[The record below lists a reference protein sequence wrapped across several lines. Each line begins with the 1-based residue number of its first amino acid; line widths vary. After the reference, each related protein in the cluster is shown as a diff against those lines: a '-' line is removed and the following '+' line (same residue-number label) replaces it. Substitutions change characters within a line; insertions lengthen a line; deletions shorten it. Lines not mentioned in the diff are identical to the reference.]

1 MATAPQSFP
10 TPSPAAVKAGFW
22 IRVVAYL
29 IDGIILLIVESIINL
44 ALRGNA
50 SAQFGINLL
59 IGAVYFVYF
68 WSGSSPF
75 PGQTIGMKVLNLR
88 VVRADGSSLDFVQGL
103 IRYVG
108 IIISS
113 IPLGLGLAW
122 VGWDP
127 NKQGWHDKMAGTFVV
142 KV

>member
-44 ALRGNA
+44 ALRGNS

-127 NKQGWHDKMAGTFVV
+127 NKQGWHDKMAGTYVV
-142 KV
+142 KA